1 MFLPSFCITL
11 PRKHD
16 LKWRPG
22 RKRLRLH
29 HPQCVPLLQHSLR
42 SILWLSL
49 SFLILGPMS
58 PTGSKPG
65 LDRRSGYS
73 SGCWY
78 ILGCSFMQ
86 CIFFVI
92 HMQKEIIFVTNKQTT
107 SFFIQIYNH
116 NLLENIKST
125 LEGRSHQHYCH
136 HHQRHHKYQKQL
148 QETSPFLLFFQRP
161 DIALFSMKIWW
172 ERGRWWWLV
181 RWWDWYRCWWRLL
194 KKDLFAKVT
203 SPVPTLASIYKWA
216 GLNFS
221 SSVTR
226 LSL

>member
-11 PRKHD
+11 PRKQD

-29 HPQCVPLLQHSLR
+29 HPQCVPLLQHGLR

-49 SFLILGPMS
+49 SFLILGPM
-58 PTGSKPG
+58 PPYGQQAWTGSSVGIQFG
-65 LDRRSGYS
+65 LVHFGVFFYAVH
-73 SGCWY
+73 
-78 ILGCSFMQ
+78 
-86 CIFFVI
+86 IFRHSYAKRDHFC
-92 HMQKEIIFVTNKQTT
+92 NKQTGNFLFH
-107 SFFIQIYNH
+107 SDNH

-148 QETSPFLLFFQRP
+148 QETSPFLLFFLRP